1 MKKTLKV
8 ALYILLALVLIVL
21 AYVIYVFAAYY
32 RVEDMQKLGVAH
44 CDAAS
49 AAPMEGAPQTGVTYR
64 VSSANVGFGAY
75 SADYSIFMDGGKE
88 SRAPVAGKPLM
99 RICAARSRSSRT
111 FRPTLRSFRR
121 SISTARAAGTSQRTL
136 ISTM

>member
-1 MKKTLKV
+1 MKKPLKI
-8 ALYILLALVLIVL
+8 ALYVLLALVLIVL

-75 SADYSIFMDGGKE
+75 SAERRCRRGGGE
-88 SRAPVAGKPLM
+88 GVRHPL
-99 RICAARSRSSRT
+99 
-111 FRPTLRSFRR
+111 L
-121 SISTARAAGTSQRTL
+121 
-136 ISTM
+136 

>member
-1 MKKTLKV
+1 MKKPLKI
-8 ALYILLALVLIVL
+8 ALYVLLALVLIVL

-32 RVEDMQKLGVAH
+32 RVEDWQTLSVVH

-75 SADYSIFMDGGKE
+75 SDDYSFFMDGGK
-88 SRAPVAGKPLM
+88 PH
-99 RICAARSRSSRT
+99 
-111 FRPTLRSFRR
+111 TLKV
-121 SISTARAAGTSQRTL
+121 
-136 ISTM
+136 

>member
-32 RVEDMQKLGVAH
+32 RVEDWQTLSVVH

-49 AAPMEGAPQTGVTYR
+49 ASTDGGRTADRRHLAAF
-64 VSSANVGFGAY
+64 SSANVGFGAY
-75 SADYSIFMDGGKE
+75 SDVTAS
-88 SRAPVAGKPLM
+88 SWTAARRAAPAAGRLST
-99 RICAARSRSSRT
+99 RICAARSRSSKT
-111 FRPTLRSFRR
+111 FRRLRPLSGGRHRR
-121 SISTARAAGTSQRTL
+121 HAQLAHRRGRLSQ
-136 ISTM
+136 

>member
-32 RVEDMQKLGVAH
+32 RVEDWQTLSVVH

-75 SADYSIFMDGGKE
+75 SDDYSFFMDGGKE
-88 SRAPVAGKPLM
+88 SRARSGRLST
-99 RICAARSRSSRT
+99 RICAAEVSLVKDLSPDFALFQEVDIDGTRS
-111 FRPTLRSFRR
+111 
-121 SISTARAAGTSQRTL
+121 GTSQRTL
-136 ISTM
+136 ISVM

>member
-32 RVEDMQKLGVAH
+32 RVEDWQTLSVVH

-49 AAPMEGAPQTGVTYR
+49 AAPMADAPQTGVTYR

-75 SADYSIFMDGGKE
+75 SDDYSFFTAAR
-88 SRAPVAGKPLM
+88 RAAPAAGRLST

-121 SISTARAAGTSQRTL
+121 STSTARAAGTSQRTL
-136 ISTM
+136 ISVM

>member
-1 MKKTLKV
+1 MKKTLKI
-8 ALYILLALVLIVL
+8 ALYVLLALVLIVL

-75 SADYSIFMDGGKE
+75 SADYSFFMDGGKE
-88 SRAPVAGKPLM
+88 QQASR
-99 RICAARSRSSRT
+99 
-111 FRPTLRSFRR
+111 
-121 SISTARAAGTSQRTL
+121 
-136 ISTM
+136 

>member
-32 RVEDMQKLGVAH
+32 RVEDWQTLSVVH

-49 AAPMEGAPQTGVTYR
+49 AAPMAEIDAELLKST
-64 VSSANVGFGAY
+64 VSQVYVKKGQASLLLKNGQIIERSA
-75 SADYSIFMDGGKE
+75 
-88 SRAPVAGKPLM
+88 
-99 RICAARSRSSRT
+99 
-111 FRPTLRSFRR
+111 
-121 SISTARAAGTSQRTL
+121 
-136 ISTM
+136 

>member
-32 RVEDMQKLGVAH
+32 RVEDWQTLSVVH

-49 AAPMEGAPQTGVTYR
+49 AAPMADAPQTGVTYR

-75 SADYSIFMDGGKE
+75 SDAYRFFMDGG
-88 SRAPVAGKPLM
+88 
-99 RICAARSRSSRT
+99 
-111 FRPTLRSFRR
+111 
-121 SISTARAAGTSQRTL
+121 
-136 ISTM
+136 